1 MACVQMFG
9 DALDTMVKVALMEA
23 STVENDLLKL
33 KRDLLI
39 IDEQAA
45 RP

>member
-1 MACVQMFG
+1 MFD
-9 DALDTMVKVALMEA
+9 DALDNKFALMEA

-39 IDEQAA
+39 TDKQAA